1 MKLIALIV
9 AIVGGLITIA
19 FTIFPIGN
27 LTIFPAFITIICGF
41 ILLKLYNQDHLSTKL
56 PKILITIAFIG
67 ALVSMSRAVLN
78 TDEIEDDVKFELREK
93 ESKKEAVKELEELEE
108 LEGLE

>member
-1 MKLIALIV
+1 
-9 AIVGGLITIA
+9 
-19 FTIFPIGN
+19 
-27 LTIFPAFITIICGF
+27 
-41 ILLKLYNQDHLSTKL
+41 
-56 PKILITIAFIG
+56 
-67 ALVSMSRAVLN
+67 MSRAVLN

>member
-9 AIVGGLITIA
+9 ALIGVVITIA

-27 LTIFPAFITIICGF
+27 LTIFPAFITVICGF
-41 ILLKLYNQDHLSTKL
+41 ILLKLYSQEHLSTKL

-78 TDEIEDDVKFELREK
+78 TDEVEEDIKFELREN
-93 ESKKEAVKELEELEE
+93 ESKQEALKELEELE
-108 LEGLE
+108 